1 MAVDMGDIY
10 QRPRESG
17 RKVEGLG
24 QRPKGLKEEEPQR
37 SLRRKDQ
44 RVGGRGRSPVGK
56 GTGIFQKGA
65 STVSNAAGSVRGWA
79 ESWEVPLALATRRLD
94 RK

>member
-1 MAVDMGDIY
+1 MDGC
-10 QRPRESG
+10 RHGPRESG

-44 RVGGRGRSPVGK
+44 KVGGRGRSPTGK
-56 GTGIFQKGA
+56 GTGIFQKEA
-65 STVSNAAGSVRGWA
+65 SNAAGSVGGQRAGK
-79 ESWEVPLALATRRLD
+79 SP
-94 RK
+94 